1 LAIQR
6 GALGGGMGYQ
16 DKLCAATATRWI
28 VINTH
33 PHQEHFALQNLRR
46 QAFESYCPMIR
57 KRRSHARR
65 IDTVLRPLFPSY
77 LFVQLNPSMSRWRP
91 IVSTCGVRS
100 IVSAGTQPSYIEDG
114 FIGNLKAREID
125 GAIARPANPY
135 RIGQRVQVTSGP
147 FDQLIATIIDMDEKD
162 RLVVLLD
169 IMRRG
174 VKVRLQSASVLPA

>member
-1 LAIQR
+1 
-6 GALGGGMGYQ
+6 MGYQ
-16 DKLCAATATRWI
+16 DEACAVTAARWI

-33 PHQEHFALQNLRR
+33 PHQEYFALENLRR

-57 KRRSHARR
+57 KSRSHARR

-77 LFVQLNPSMSRWRP
+77 LFVQLNLSLSRWRP
-91 IVSTCGVRS
+91 IVSTYGVRS
-100 IVSAGTQPSYIEDG
+100 IVRAGRQPGYVADG
-114 FIGNLKAREID
+114 FIANLKAREID
-125 GAIARPANPY
+125 GAIARPISPY
-135 RIGQRVQVTSGP
+135 RIGQRVQITSGP

-174 VKVRLQSASVLPA
+174 VRVQLQSASVLPA